1 MPVSIDGGESYIAMR
16 IARSD
21 EDPKIKKC
29 LQALFTH
36 ELQHAEKSGASFRE
50 DYKRAIEKLAADWTP
65 LDDIE
70 VVE

>member
-1 MPVSIDGGESYIAMR
+1 MSIDGGESHIAMR

-21 EDPKIKKC
+21 EDPKVKKC

-36 ELQHAEKSGASFRE
+36 ELQHAEKTGASFRE
-50 DYKRAIEKLAADWTP
+50 DYRKAIEKLAAEWTP
-65 LDDIE
+65 SEDAE